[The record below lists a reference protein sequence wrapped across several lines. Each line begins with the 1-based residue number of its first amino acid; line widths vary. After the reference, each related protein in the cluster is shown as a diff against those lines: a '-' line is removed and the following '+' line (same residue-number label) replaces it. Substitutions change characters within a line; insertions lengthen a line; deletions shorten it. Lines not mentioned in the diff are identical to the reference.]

1 MSANNSPPAFP
12 GSNSFGPGVN
22 KGMTLRDWFAGHA
35 LPSVAATISSGRHRP
50 GGGTLTIAEA
60 IAADAYALADAML
73 AERAKP

>member
-1 MSANNSPPAFP
+1 MSRDTGGCAFP
-12 GSNSFGPGVN
+12 IATGGHVVDEGA
-22 KGMTLRDWFAGHA
+22 TLRDLFALSA
-35 LPSVAATISSGRHRP
+35 LPSVTLTISSGRHRP